1 MPAAGL
7 AQLEELLATDCPFH
21 REPADEGE
29 MIRLNAS
36 SAALLS
42 ALLGTSVLCAADF
55 STYRGFELG
64 TSMAEATKHP
74 GVNPLQVRVVH
85 NRPALIQELEW
96 RPGAPYR
103 ADASKSDPV
112 QEGLL
117 RFYNGELF
125 QIVSTYDRQKVE
137 GMTEADMVDA
147 ISLTYGTATKPGGEI
162 AYHSNYGETAALI
175 ARWES
180 PEYSCDLIRTGDQAS
195 FVLILSMKSLDA
207 LAKAAILQAN
217 LLDLQE
223 APQRAIALRRMQ
235 DAESLLTLENARSIN
250 VTNFRP

>member
-1 MPAAGL
+1 
-7 AQLEELLATDCPFH
+7 
-21 REPADEGE
+21 
-29 MIRLNAS
+29 MIWLNAS
-36 SAALLS
+36 TMALS
-42 ALLGTSVLCAADF
+42 FAFFGTSVLGAADF

-64 TSMAEATKHP
+64 ASLAEATTHP

-103 ADASKSDPV
+103 ADASTSDPV

-125 QIVSTYDRQKVE
+125 QIVSIYDRQKVE

-147 ISLTYGTATKPGGEI
+147 ISLTYGTTTKPGGEI
-162 AYHSNYGETAALI
+162 AYHSNYGDTAALI
-175 ARWES
+175 ARWEN
-180 PEYSCDLIRTGDQAS
+180 PAYSCDLIRTGDQVS
-195 FVLILSMKSLDA
+195 FALILSMKSLDA
-207 LAKAAILQAN
+207 LATAAILQSN

-235 DAESLLTLENARSIN
+235 DAESLLMLDNARSVN
-250 VTNFRP
+250 VANFRP